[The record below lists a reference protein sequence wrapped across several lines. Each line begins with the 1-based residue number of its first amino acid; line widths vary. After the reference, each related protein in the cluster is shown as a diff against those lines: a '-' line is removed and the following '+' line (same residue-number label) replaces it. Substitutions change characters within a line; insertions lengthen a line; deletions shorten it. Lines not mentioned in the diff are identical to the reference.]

1 MFSLYELQVLREA
14 VISDLQMWEERVEQG
29 DDISE
34 RFLNTLRNLETKIEH
49 MIAEQRVE
57 VVE

>member
-49 MIAEQRVE
+49 MIVE
-57 VVE
+57 KE

>member
-14 VISDLQMWEERVEQG
+14 VIFDLQMWEERVERG

-49 MIAEQRVE
+49 MIVE
-57 VVE
+57 KE